1 MLILG
6 ETELYQKLVGDLT
19 LLNLPV
25 EEVNIVLRP
34 YSDTYFG
41 RYFPDKQRIFVY
53 PYKNKEGKFMCYSQ
67 ILCTSIHELVHHIQY
82 QDPNF
87 VRKKGIM
94 HDPQFW
100 KLYNHFIDRAVNLG
114 IIKREEVET
123 IVS

>member
-1 MLILG
+1 MG

-53 PYKNKEGKFMCYSQ
+53 PYKIKEGKFMCYSQ